1 MKRTRISY
9 KARLLALLLCLCM
22 LPALTA
28 CGESR
33 ETKRQVSAMNSVMT
47 LTAYGK
53 KAEAGLN
60 AAEGVIV
67 AMDAALDPELPNSTI
82 YTINHSQGQNVTY
95 GNLGSLV
102 GDGHQHGREP
112 EDHDSHALMREFN
125 AIGEITGPHF
135 EFQLN
140 LRLLLRSQRQFE
152 RINMMQRLLSQSQ
165 LP

>member
-1 MKRTRISY
+1 MKRTRTSY

-67 AMDAALDPELPNSTI
+67 AMDAALDPELPLK
-82 YTINHSQGQNVTY
+82 GK
-95 GNLGSLV
+95 
-102 GDGHQHGREP
+102 P
-112 EDHDSHALMREFN
+112 
-125 AIGEITGPHF
+125 
-135 EFQLN
+135 
-140 LRLLLRSQRQFE
+140 
-152 RINMMQRLLSQSQ
+152 
-165 LP
+165 